1 MGSLARTL
9 GFTNTPTGTLHHNG
23 FIVVYVR
30 TATRSDAT
38 GIGTV
43 IRSESFGFLVDP
55 ASEEATRFF
64 ASLEPAAIE
73 KMMDDPAR
81 LYFVAVDE
89 EAVVGMIMV
98 RDKNYI
104 SQFFVATTHQGRGI
118 GRLLWQ
124 HALGKVIAA
133 GATGEFSVSSSL
145 AAEGIY
151 ARFGFARTGE
161 PTTQNGFR
169 FVPT

>member
-1 MGSLARTL
+1 
-9 GFTNTPTGTLHHNG
+9 
-23 FIVVYVR
+23 VVSVR
-30 TATRSDAT
+30 TATRLDALA
-38 GIGTV
+38 IATV

-55 ASEEATRFF
+55 ASEDAKRFF
-64 ASLEPAAIE
+64 AALEQTALE
-73 KMMDDPAR
+73 KLMGDPTR
-81 LYFVAVDE
+81 LYFVAVE
-89 EAVVGMIMV
+89 NEAIVGMIMV

-104 SQFFVATTHQGRGI
+104 SQFFVAATHQGRGV

-124 HALGKVIAA
+124 HALATVVAA

-161 PTTQNGFR
+161 PTAQNGFK
-169 FVPT
+169 FVPMQRAAAE